1 MKLQSSP
8 KAVRLN
14 RRKMRIRKR
23 VNGTAVRPR
32 LTVYKSL
39 KHLYAQVVDDATGRT
54 LVSVTT
60 NRKSIKTDDKKSFA
74 NIVQAKVL
82 GAEVASKAK
91 EAGIETVVFDRNGF
105 PYHGVVKALAE
116 AAREGGLKF

>member
-1 MKLQSSP
+1 MQSNQ

-23 VNGTAVRPR
+23 VTGTAARPR

-54 LVSVTT
+54 LVAVTT
-60 NRKSIKTDDKKSFA
+60 NRKSTKTDDKKSFA